1 METEAS
7 GNPRKGRLRPQTP
20 KVRACVYGDEVRK
33 VPKGQNLPD
42 KNSQVLLLGPINS
55 GCSKHI
61 TVSLECARST
71 LKSLVA
77 VIKGQLFL
85 KRKKNET
92 FTGHYRHMVDIT
104 GSQSGLLN
112 WGQLSKPLDV
122 IVLQK
127 VFDTTAAFLDVI
139 SSLTLCGTF
148 RNSSLRFT
156 FIRS

>member
-1 METEAS
+1 MSLLIAP
-7 GNPRKGRLRPQTP
+7 GKNLNPRG
-20 KVRACVYGDEVRK
+20 AAMRK
-33 VPKGQNLPD
+33 MSNVQHLPD
-42 KNSQVLLLGPINS
+42 KTPSPNDCDYLKN
-55 GCSKHI
+55 I
-61 TVSLECARST
+61 TVSFQCTPSN

-104 GSQSGLLN
+104 MSQSGPLN
-112 WGQLSKPLDV
+112 SGQLSKALYV
-122 IVLQK
+122 VVLQK
-127 VFDTTAAFLDVI
+127 VFDTIADFSDVI
-139 SSLTLCGTF
+139 SSLTLNGTF

>member
-1 METEAS
+1 M
-7 GNPRKGRLRPQTP
+7 
-20 KVRACVYGDEVRK
+20 
-33 VPKGQNLPD
+33 QNLPD
-42 KNSQVLLLGPINS
+42 KNSQSLVLSPID
-55 GCSKHI
+55 CDYLKHI
-61 TVSLECARST
+61 IVSSQRTPSD

-104 GSQSGLLN
+104 TSQSGPLN
-112 WGQLSKPLDV
+112 PGQLSKALYV

-127 VFDTTAAFLDVI
+127 VFDTIAAFSDVI
-139 SSLTLCGTF
+139 SSLTPSGTF

>member
-1 METEAS
+1 M
-7 GNPRKGRLRPQTP
+7 
-20 KVRACVYGDEVRK
+20 
-33 VPKGQNLPD
+33 PD
-42 KNSQVLLLGPINS
+42 KNSQVLLLGPIGS

-61 TVSLECARST
+61 TASSERALSA
-71 LKSLVA
+71 LKSLAA
-77 VIKGQLFL
+77 VIRGQLSL

-92 FTGHYRHMVDIT
+92 FSGHYRHMVDIT

-112 WGQLSKPLDV
+112 PGQLSKPLDV
-122 IVLQK
+122 IALQK
-127 VFDTTAAFLDVI
+127 VFDTTAAFSDVI